1 MGGADMST
9 RKIRCPY
16 CNESYEKQ
24 DLITHI
30 DRKHEDSIPEGWT
43 ATRVVFKMVN
53 KKDHGVCVV
62 CKKETE
68 WNEKRGKYN
77 RICNNPNCKHKLREI
92 ALKNHIRVYNKPT
105 LLNDMEHQKDMLKH
119 RHISGKYKFKDGGVI
134 EYVGSYEKKFLE
146 FMDSVLE
153 VNSNEIQEPGPTFEY
168 KYNGETHK
176 WITDFL
182 YIPYNLVIEIKDGG
196 DNPNKRTMK
205 EYREKELAKD
215 KMITKA
221 GTYNYLKLTNN
232 QFDQLLYIFAELR
245 EQLIDDT
252 DENKKAIIHI
262 NEDTILESDTNFLMK
277 LGDDSPA
284 NKKLESMSESEIS
297 QSIRDMISFAK
308 VIGGAWVLN
317 SPTLISM
324 YEIFILG
331 PTVYTLKILFGLFDI
346 PINHIGACVDYI
358 LSIGKKQKPN
368 ILPVNTSK
376 IPKGMAMLCANTHLV
391 NIVRENIV
399 PPQLERI
406 ARNGN
411 NFEKAVS
418 TLLSPMFWLM
428 NLKEQYDARD
438 ILLLNTEMD
447 IPSYREHMSDFTNKG
462 CMIESGK
469 TDVVA
474 VNDGVVIF
482 TSSQSFHDN
491 FKYKNYTSLIA
502 AGGNTVVI
510 MHSIGCYSV
519 YCHLKTNSIKVHVG
533 QRVKQGQVI
542 AKIGTTG
549 NSTIEH
555 LHFEMAYDTS
565 LSAFS
570 VGRTVSNFNF
580 KCIEGR
586 IIWFWDY
593 DQIDKWMEFKRRTDY
608 EQRKNAHIPNLC
620 LVK

>member
-1 MGGADMST
+1 MSI

-16 CNESYEKQ
+16 CDESYERQ
-24 DLITHI
+24 DLISHI
-30 DRKHEDSIPEGWT
+30 DKKHEDSIPEGWT
-43 ATRVVFKMVN
+43 ATRVVFKIIN

-77 RICNNPNCKHKLREI
+77 RICNNPQCKHKLREA
-92 ALKNHIRVYNKPT
+92 ALKNHIKVYNKPT
-105 LLNDMEHQKDMLKH
+105 LLGDMEHQKEMLKH

-146 FMDSVLE
+146 FMDTVLE

-168 KYNGETHK
+168 EYNGETHK

-196 DNPNKRTMK
+196 NNPNNRQMK

-252 DENKKAIIHI
+252 NENKKAIIHV
-262 NEDTILESDTNFLMK
+262 NENAILEADTGFLMK
-277 LGDDSPA
+277 LGDNSPA
-284 NKKLESMSESEIS
+284 NKKLENMSEGEIS

-331 PTVYTLKILFGLFDI
+331 PTVYTLKTLFGLLDI
-346 PINHIGACVDYI
+346 PVNYIGGCVDYI

-368 ILPVNTSK
+368 ILPVSTSK
-376 IPKGMAMLCANTHLV
+376 IPKGMAMLCFNTHVV
-391 NIVRENIV
+391 NQGIRINAGAMES
-399 PPQLERI
+399 I
-406 ARNGN
+406 ARNGD
-411 NFEKAVS
+411 NFEKVVD
-418 TLLSPMFWLM
+418 TLLSPLFWLF
-428 NLKEQYDARD
+428 NFKEQWDARD
-438 ILLLNTEMD
+438 FLLVNTEMD
-447 IPSYREHMSDFTNKG
+447 VPTYRDHMSDVANKG
-462 CMIESGK
+462 CMIESSK

-474 VNDGVVIF
+474 INDGVVVF

-491 FKYKNYTSLIA
+491 FKYKNYTRITA
-502 AGGNTVVI
+502 VGGNTVVI
-510 MHSIGCYSV
+510 MHSLGCYSV
-519 YCHLKTNSIKVHVG
+519 YCHLKTNSIKVHTG

-542 AKIGTTG
+542 GKIGTTG
-549 NSTIEH
+549 NSDIEH

-565 LSAFS
+565 LSTFS
-570 VGRTVSNFNF
+570 VGRYLSNFNF

-586 IIWFWDY
+586 LIWAYDF

-608 EQRKNAHIPNLC
+608 EQRKNEHIPNLC